1 MAKVNVNPPPI
12 LKRPRDFIADNEKNP
27 YFRDI
32 ETILFQ
38 LWNRTGGDNDKIEDT
53 QNQISNGNTSLTLN
67 ALKELGSG
75 VEFTMDTAGF
85 TFDSTKITFDKVIA

>member
-12 LKRPRDFIADNEKNP
+12 LKRPRDFIGDPEKNP

-38 LWNRTGGDNDKIEDT
+38 LWNRTGGDDDKIEDT
-53 QNQISNGNTSLTLN
+53 QNQISNGNTSLTLS

-75 VEFTMDTAGF
+75 VDFTIDTTGF
-85 TFDSTKITFDKVIA
+85 TTDTTKQTSDKVIA